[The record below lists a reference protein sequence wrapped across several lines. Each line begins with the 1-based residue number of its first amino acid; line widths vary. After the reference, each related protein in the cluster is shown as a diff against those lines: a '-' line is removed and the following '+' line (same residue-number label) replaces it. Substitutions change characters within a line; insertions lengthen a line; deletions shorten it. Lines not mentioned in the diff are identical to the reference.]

1 MEGLYLRLGWH
12 LTRRAIIYPLRWG
25 LRDGEEGGGE
35 GDGGGVGRSSWRLR
49 PGRSLARLLGLLPT
63 PLHFIMP
70 NASRT
75 RDGLH
80 HFIIAI

>member
-25 LRDGEEGGGE
+25 LRDGEEGGERGM
-35 GDGGGVGRSSWRLR
+35 GGGKLGGARGGSVPAARSPAR
-49 PGRSLARLLGLLPT
+49 PP
-63 PLHFIMP
+63 PNPPHFIMP